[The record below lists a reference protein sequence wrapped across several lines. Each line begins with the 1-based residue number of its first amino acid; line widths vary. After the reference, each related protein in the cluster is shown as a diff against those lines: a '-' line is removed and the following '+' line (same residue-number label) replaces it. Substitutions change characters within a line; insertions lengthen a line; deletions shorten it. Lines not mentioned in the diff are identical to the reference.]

1 MKLVQSK
8 SILAK
13 LMATENIIVEQR
25 KVRTASFDVANRI
38 LTIPILDDN
47 MCPELYDLFM
57 GHEVGH
63 ALFTPEQLLKQCQ
76 EQNLT
81 FSVMNVIE
89 DARIERKMKAKYPG
103 LKQPFIIGYK
113 DLVDREFFEIDKED
127 LDSLNFIDRANMYF
141 KLGVASGIEFI
152 NNTEQDLVEEIFG
165 CETIED
171 VLITTRNVMDYLT
184 EEYKQKSQDSGTETE
199 SESET
204 ETETESETDNALRKN
219 QSQLFSDDN
228 MEYFY
233 GNIPDINAKRIIV
246 SRYKVWGEYQY
257 HQEVVHPE
265 YTTYSIMQNSANE
278 LFQSFRL
285 ESKKVVSYLVK
296 EFEMKKNAQQLKR
309 ASVAKTGEI
318 NMDAV
323 YSYKFA
329 EDVFKKLTVVPNGKS
344 HGLVLF
350 LDWSGSMEEH
360 LHNTVKQLLNLVM
373 FCKQVNI
380 PYEVYAFT
388 DRYADVQ
395 QLAVDGDLEMFS
407 GVNMLNM
414 LSNKMTTKEFNFAVR
429 SLLDISKNINKY
441 NYVPYIL
448 SLGSTPLNAA
458 IVAAMQVVPN
468 FKKEYTLEIVNTV
481 FLTDGD
487 SNSSYKVHYTDHN
500 GIARIGVNRE
510 YDTFCGKSTHCL
522 IIRDPKTKYQE
533 TIKNIFDDRKT
544 TSAFLRMLKYT
555 TQCNVIGFYVVDK
568 RNTSVLVN
576 MFPPSKHNAVKA
588 DFKKNNYQIVTTE
601 GYDEYYLLRAQ
612 GLNIDNEELTIKENA
627 TTRGV
632 VSSFAKFTKNRTN
645 NRVILNQFIKM
656 II

>member
-1 MKLVQSK
+1 
-8 SILAK
+8 
-13 LMATENIIVEQR
+13 MATENIIVEQR

>member
-1 MKLVQSK
+1 
-8 SILAK
+8 
-13 LMATENIIVEQR
+13 MATENLIVEQR
-25 KVRTASFDVANRI
+25 KVRTASFDVTNRI
-38 LTIPILDDN
+38 LTIPILDDK
-47 MCPELYDLFM
+47 MSPDLYDLFV

-76 EQNLT
+76 EQKLT

-113 DLVDREFFEIDKED
+113 DLVDMEFFEIDKED
-127 LDSLNFIDRANMYF
+127 MGSLNFIDRANLYL
-141 KLGVASGIEFI
+141 KLGVASGIDFI
-152 NNTEQDLVEEIFG
+152 NNTEQDLVEEIVG

-171 VLITTRNVMDYLT
+171 VLITTRKVMDYLI
-184 EEYKQKSQDSGTETE
+184 EEDKQHPPQNEGSGDE
-199 SESET
+199 SDESDEYSNG
-204 ETETESETDNALRKN
+204 EKEIESETDKALRKN

-228 MEYFY
+228 MEYYY
-233 GNIPDINAKRIIV
+233 GNVPKINAKRIIV
-246 SRYKVWGEYQY
+246 SRYVVWGEYQY
-257 HQEVVHPE
+257 HQEVMHPE
-265 YTTYSIMQNSANE
+265 LYDNCSDMINESNS
-278 LFQSFRL
+278 LYQMFRT

-309 ASVAKTGEI
+309 ASIAKTGEI
-318 NMDAV
+318 NMEAV

-329 EDVFKKLTVVPNGKS
+329 EDVFRKLTVVPNGKS

-350 LDWSGSMEEH
+350 LDWSGSMDEN
-360 LHNTVKQLLNLVM
+360 LHNTVKQLLNLVL

-388 DRYADVQ
+388 NRYGDVQ
-395 QLAVDGDLEMFS
+395 QQAVDGDLEMFS

-429 SLLDISKNINKY
+429 SLLDISKNIY
-441 NYVPYIL
+441 ILYQYVPHIL

-458 IVAAMQVVPN
+458 IVAAMQIVPT
-468 FKKEYTLEIVNTV
+468 FKQDYKLEIVNTV

-487 SNSSYKVHYTDHN
+487 SDSSYKIHYTDN
-500 GIARIGVNRE
+500 DGVARIGIDRD
-510 YDTFCGKSTHCL
+510 YDTDFRTDNRSL
-522 IIRDPKTKYQE
+522 IIRDPKTKYYE
-533 TIKNIFDDRKT
+533 TIKNMYDGRRI
-544 TSAFLRMLKYT
+544 TSALLRMLKYT
-555 TQCNVIGFYVVDK
+555 TQCNVIGFYVVNR
-568 RNTSVLVN
+568 RNTGIIEY

-588 DFKKNNYQIVTTE
+588 EFKKNNYQIVTTE
-601 GYDEYYLLRAQ
+601 GYDEYYLLRAD
-612 GLNIDNEELTIKENA
+612 GLSIDNEEFTIKENA

-632 VSSFAKFTKNRTN
+632 VSSFAKFAKKRTN
-645 NRVILNQFIKM
+645 NRVILNQFIKL